1 MKLSY
6 INFWNQ
12 NVERDPPDFWLSNFC
27 KTIFSNVQLVHHTEN
42 PDILFCSNSGP
53 ISNIINTK
61 AKIKVFFTGENLK
74 RHCYREYNNE
84 ALMDKIFDLR
94 LGFHFNDMKN
104 KKIRLPLWI
113 IYYNFFTMD
122 TSNNFMTHMLQKR
135 KENSINKKILG
146 SLVCRHDWNG
156 GRTKIFKELS
166 KYGKVGSA
174 GSYLNNGIKIGNNWQ
189 DKINFIKL
197 SKFTI
202 CPENSADTGY
212 CTEKIMHALEAG
224 CIPLYWGTDL
234 PEKDILKED
243 CYCFMNIEN
252 TTLLNQQIAIAT
264 QKEIKLDIFKNQSK
278 YVLDSYYKNLEW
290 QLKEK
295 LGLIE
300 KQKIYGISYASRH
313 FENSQQQANAFKDS
327 GYFDDFKMYNEND
340 VSHTFKEKNKEIWYN
355 SAQWRGGWI
364 LKPYII
370 YEKLKSM
377 MDNDILIYFDA
388 DCELCTTTE
397 AKKRFDEYI
406 EMVNNHWT
414 GHLRFLLS
422 PNCEEKQYTNQYT
435 VNYFEKRYNENMEKH
450 IDRLKYP
457 LQQLM
462 ATVHIM
468 RKTKFTM
475 DFFKEVL
482 FILEDEKHLFDE
494 AYTQKKEYRRHDQS
508 IMSLL
513 YKLKGGNLIIKDE
526 TWFGKG
532 GCLGDAHFGS
542 DLSKRYP
549 IWATRCR

>member
-27 KTIFSNVQLVHHTEN
+27 KTIFSDVQLVHHTEN

-122 TSNNFMTHMLQKR
+122 SSNNFMTHMLQKR

-313 FENSQQQANAFKDS
+313 FENSQQQANAFKNS

-397 AKKRFDEYI
+397 AKKRFNEYI

-414 GHLRFLLS
+414 GHLRFLLTH
-422 PNCEEKQYTNQYT
+422 PEKKYTNQYT
-435 VNYFEKRYNENMEKH
+435 INYFEKRYNTKM
-450 IDRLKYP
+450 DKYISYE
-457 LQQLM
+457 QL
-462 ATVHIM
+462 VGGIQII

-482 FILEDEKHLFDE
+482 SILEDNKHLFDE
-494 AYTQKKEYRRHDQS
+494 TYTQTGENHRHDQS

-526 TWFGKG
+526 TWFGR
-532 GCLGDAHFGS
+532 GDFG
-542 DLSKRYP
+542 DEKSKNYP
-549 IWATRCR
+549 IWATRHRN

>member
-27 KTIFSNVQLVHHTEN
+27 KTIFSDVQLVHHTEN

-53 ISNIINTK
+53 IRNIINTK
-61 AKIKVFFTGENLK
+61 AKLKVFFTGENLK

-94 LGFHFNDMKN
+94 LGFHLNDIKN

-122 TSNNFMTHMLQKR
+122 SSNNFMTHMLKKR
-135 KENSINKKILG
+135 KENSVDKKILG

-202 CPENSADTGY
+202 CPENSADPGY

-224 CIPLYWGTDL
+224 CIPLYWGIDL

-252 TTLLNQQIAIAT
+252 TTLLNEQISIAT

-295 LGLIE
+295 MGLIE
-300 KQKIYGISYASRH
+300 KQKIYGISYASRA
-313 FENSQQQANAFKDS
+313 FNVRQQKATAFKNS
-327 GYFDDFKMYNEND
+327 GYFDDFKI
-340 VSHTFKEKNKEIWYN
+340 KEYNKELWYN
-355 SAQWRGGWI
+355 SERGAGWWI
-364 LKPYII
+364 WKPYII

-377 MDNDILIYFDA
+377 RDNDILVYFDA
-388 DCELCTTTE
+388 GCELCNTIE
-397 AKKRFDEYI
+397 AKQRFNKYI

-414 GHLRFLLS
+414 GHLRFLLTH
-422 PNCEEKQYTNQYT
+422 PEKKFTNQYT
-435 VNYFEKRYNENMEKH
+435 VNYFEKRYNTKM
-450 IDRLKYP
+450 DKYISCE
-457 LQQLM
+457 QL
-462 ATVHIM
+462 VGGIQII

-475 DFFKEVL
+475 DFFKEL
-482 FILEDEKHLFDE
+482 IHNRGKII
-494 AYTQKKEYRRHDQS
+494 AT
-508 IMSLL
+508 INLL
-513 YKLKGGNLIIKDE
+513 
-526 TWFGKG
+526 
-532 GCLGDAHFGS
+532 
-542 DLSKRYP
+542 
-549 IWATRCR
+549 